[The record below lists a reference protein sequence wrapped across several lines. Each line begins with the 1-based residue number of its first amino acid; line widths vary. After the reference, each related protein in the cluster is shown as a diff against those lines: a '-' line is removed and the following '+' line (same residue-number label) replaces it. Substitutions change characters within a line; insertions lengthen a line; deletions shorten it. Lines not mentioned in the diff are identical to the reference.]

1 MFGKSLRYQ
10 LVLLSLL
17 FSIFGA
23 VVLFQMYFT
32 HRLQYEEINQLKNS
46 HSIINSYL
54 ELEDLERKILLG
66 LRSYIDNEE
75 KHKKTAAVQ
84 NAQLANVEKQIGEWF
99 EKLKNWKRYLTKWQN
114 NSNVQITN
122 SVFNDVF
129 VENKRRQAEAYAS
142 AAQLCGKEGR
152 IEDAKHIL
160 NIEANMLPEA
170 HETIISILD
179 GIKLQIEADR
189 RIVRNYYFSTA
200 FAVLFALIALVFI
213 SVSIYRNI
221 SRKLFLLEDGA
232 RRISEGDF
240 SHEIELTSPV
250 ELSSLASAF
259 NEMQEAIKTRDRK
272 IREDSDEIHKLNEDL
287 ERKVIERNKTII
299 QQNIALKRK
308 NEELEQILYAAS
320 HDLRTPLIS
329 IQGFSEELKLACKSL
344 QEEAAKGQSASPEK
358 LDDIVQEE
366 IGLALNYI
374 INGSRRMEMLLE
386 ALLRIS
392 RMGRESLQI
401 KPTDMNELLTSV
413 KTNLEFQLHEA
424 DAELE
429 IAKVDDCSVDSSQFE
444 QVFTN
449 LISNAIKYRE
459 PSRKCHIKVYSET
472 DEDFTRYFVE
482 DNGIGIPKEH
492 IAKVFHAFY
501 RVDEELTEG
510 DGVGLAIVNRALDLH
525 NGRAMV
531 ESEFGE
537 GSKFII
543 EMPNNNII

>member
-10 LVLLSLL
+10 LILLSLL

-32 HRLQYEEINQLKNS
+32 HRLQHEEITQLKLS
-46 HSIINSYL
+46 HTIINSYL
-54 ELEDLERKILLG
+54 DLEDLERKILVG

-75 KHKKTAAVQ
+75 KSKKTATVQ
-84 NAQLANVEKQIGEWF
+84 KAHLENVEKQIEEWF
-99 EKLKNWKRYLTKWQN
+99 EKLKSWKRFLTKWQKS
-114 NSNVQITN
+114 SNVQIHN

-129 VENKRRQAEAYAS
+129 VENKRRQAEAYAR
-142 AAQLCGKEGR
+142 AARLCGEEGK
-152 IEDAKHIL
+152 IDDAKHIL
-160 NIEANMLPEA
+160 NIEASFLPEA
-170 HETIISILD
+170 HETIIAILE

-200 FAVLFALIALVFI
+200 FAVLLALVALVFI
-213 SVSIYRNI
+213 SFSIYRNI
-221 SRKLFLLEDGA
+221 SKKLFLLEDGA
-232 RRISEGDF
+232 RRISDGDF
-240 SHEIELTSPV
+240 SREIDLSSPV
-250 ELSSLASAF
+250 EFSSLAGAF
-259 NEMQEAIKTRDRK
+259 NEMQAAIKTRDKK
-272 IREDSDEIHKLNEDL
+272 IRDDSDEILKLNEDL
-287 ERKVIERNKTII
+287 EQKVIERNKTII

-329 IQGFSEELKLACKSL
+329 IQGFSEELKLACQSL
-344 QEEAAKGQSASPEK
+344 QDEVSKGASVSSEK
-358 LDDIVQEE
+358 LDEIVHGE

-374 INGSRRMEMLLE
+374 INGSKRMEMLLE

-401 KPTDMNELLTSV
+401 KPTNMNDLLKNV
-413 KTNLEFQLHEA
+413 KTNLEFQLNEA

-429 IAKVDDCSVDSSQFE
+429 LVDLDDCSVDSSQFE

-459 PSRKCHIKVYSET
+459 PSRKCHIKVYSEK

-492 IAKVFHAFY
+492 MEKVFHAFY
-501 RVDEELTEG
+501 RVDEDFSEG

-531 ESEFGE
+531 ESEAGK
-537 GSKFII
+537 GSRFIV
-543 EMPNNNII
+543 EMPNDNII

>member
-1 MFGKSLRYQ
+1 
-10 LVLLSLL
+10 
-17 FSIFGA
+17 
-23 VVLFQMYFT
+23 MYFT
-32 HRLQYEEINQLKNS
+32 HRLQYEEITQLQRS
-46 HSIINSYL
+46 HRIINSYL
-54 ELEDLERKILLG
+54 DLEDLERKIIGG

-75 KHKKTAAVQ
+75 KSQKTGAVQ
-84 NAQLANVEKQIGEWF
+84 KAQLEEVEKQIEEWF
-99 EKLKNWKRYLTKWQN
+99 EKLKNWKRFLTKWQKS
-114 NSNVQITN
+114 SNVQISN

-129 VENKRRQAEAYAS
+129 VENKRRQAEAYAK
-142 AAQLCGKEGR
+142 AAQLCGEEGKLD
-152 IEDAKHIL
+152 DAKHIL
-160 NIEANMLPEA
+160 NIETSFLPEA
-170 HETIISILD
+170 HETIIAILD
-179 GIKLQIEADR
+179 GIKLQVEADR

-200 FAVLFALIALVFI
+200 FAVLLALIALIFI

-221 SRKLFLLEDGA
+221 SKKLFLLEDGA

-240 SHEIELTSPV
+240 SQEIELSSPV
-250 ELSSLASAF
+250 ELSSLAGTF
-259 NEMQEAIKTRDRK
+259 NEMQVAIKTRDRK
-272 IREDSDEIHKLNEDL
+272 IRDDSDEIRKLNEDL

-344 QEEAAKGQSASPEK
+344 QDEAAKGASLSSEK
-358 LDDIVQEE
+358 LDEIVKEE

-401 KPTDMNELLTSV
+401 KPTNMNELLKNV
-413 KTNLEFQLHEA
+413 KTNLEFQLNEA
-424 DAELE
+424 EAELE
-429 IAKVDDCSVDSSQFE
+429 IAKVDDCSVDASQFE

-459 PSRKCHIKVYSET
+459 PSRKCHIKVYSEK

-492 IAKVFHAFY
+492 IEKVFHAFY
-501 RVDEELTEG
+501 RVDEDLTEG

-531 ESEFGE
+531 ESEFGK

-543 EMPNNNII
+543 EMPSDNII